1 MPQLNFQDFGP
12 QLFWLALTFTV
23 LYLLLSRVALPRVGN
38 ILDERKGRI
47 DADLAA
53 ARTLREETDKAIA
66 DYEQALAEAKA
77 RGQQIGREAREEMAT
92 IIDRQRADVDSQIN
106 AKLADAEKSITTLK
120 ATALSHT
127 DEIATEITEDVVA
140 RLLGRQVDRKSVAGA
155 VQEALGNS

>member
-38 ILDERKGRI
+38 ILEERKGRI

-53 ARTLREETDKAIA
+53 ARTLREQTDKAIA
-66 DYEQALAEAKA
+66 DYEKALAEAKA
-77 RGQQIGREAREEMAT
+77 RGQQIGREAREEMAA

-127 DEIATEITEDVVA
+127 DEIATEITEDLIA
-140 RLLGRQVDRKSVAGA
+140 RLLGRKVDRKSVAGA
-155 VQEALGNS
+155 VQEALGN